1 MHREL
6 AEGSVKIL
14 GFGADELIGAVG
26 LTTPAGQA
34 ISEPAQ
40 LLMQVIREEVD
51 IQGLSDD
58 RI

>member
-1 MHREL
+1 M
-6 AEGSVKIL
+6 KIL

-51 IQGLSDD
+51 ILGLSDSQ
-58 RI
+58 I